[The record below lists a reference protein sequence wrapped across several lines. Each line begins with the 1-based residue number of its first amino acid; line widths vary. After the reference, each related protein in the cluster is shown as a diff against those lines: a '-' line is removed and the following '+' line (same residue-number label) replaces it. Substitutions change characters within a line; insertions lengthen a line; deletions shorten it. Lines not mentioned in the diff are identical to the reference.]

1 MRSVRHLEQTSDRT
15 SRELDIRSN
24 LRDWDNRYPEIHH
37 ELIVRW
43 LCGAAVSIVATTF
56 YNSLRRGYG
65 HSASSPEPRSSFGG
79 GRRY

>member
-1 MRSVRHLEQTSDRT
+1 MRSARQLEQTTHRT

-24 LRDWDNRYPEIHH
+24 LRDWDNRHPEIHH

-43 LCGAAVSIVATTF
+43 LCGAAVSVLATTF
-56 YNSLRRGYG
+56 YNSLRRGFG
-65 HSASSPEPRSSFGG
+65 HSADSTAPRSSYRG